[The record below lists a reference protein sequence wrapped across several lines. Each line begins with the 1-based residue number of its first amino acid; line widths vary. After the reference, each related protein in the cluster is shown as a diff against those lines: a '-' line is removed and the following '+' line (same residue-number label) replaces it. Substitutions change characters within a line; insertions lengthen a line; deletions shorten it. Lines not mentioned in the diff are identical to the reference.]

1 MKNAVPLWPQA
12 PCLKARFPPHRF
24 QRLRN
29 SSETEDGDKYTSIF
43 NHEGYFTVNINV
55 GRKGIKLVVVKEQDV
70 EAGGGW
76 WRMIHWGK
84 FKKKIAFLDNL
95 SDS

>member
-29 SSETEDGDKYTSIF
+29 SSETEDRDKNLSVT
-43 NHEGYFTVNINV
+43 NQEGYLTVNMDV
-55 GRKGIKLVVVKEQDV
+55 DREDVTLVVIEQDV
-70 EAGGGW
+70 EDKE
-76 WRMIHWGK
+76 RQRKMIHCGPVCCNL
-84 FKKKIAFLDNL
+84 KKK
-95 SDS
+95 

>member
-29 SSETEDGDKYTSIF
+29 SSETEDRDKNLSVT
-43 NHEGYFTVNINV
+43 NQEGYLTVNMDV
-55 GRKGIKLVVVKEQDV
+55 DREDMTLVVVIEQDV
-70 EAGGGW
+70 EDKE
-76 WRMIHWGK
+76 RQR
-84 FKKKIAFLDNL
+84 
-95 SDS
+95 